1 MAVIENF
8 DAISVQEQMKFAEAL
23 LNTINSERIFSDQ
36 TNFELRDVEA
46 AEFTGG
52 LYITVKQTNPI
63 EVERK
68 ATWTAANEDDA
79 ESAAYEAYD
88 ADYDNSLDED
98 ALKAFKTSLAVIDGY
113 NVELQIDDV
122 DEEIKPVEVEVDAIS
137 HEDDGIGHNEFW
149 GVSSFDSRPYVAV
162 KGTLVHSCDC
172 YVSFYVEPVDTFEEP
187 AEGPAE
193 TSPDKPEPEVE

>member
-8 DAISVQEQMKFAEAL
+8 DVISVQEQMKFAEAL
-23 LNTINSERIFSDQ
+23 LKTINSERIFSDQ
-36 TNFELRDVEA
+36 TNFELRGVEA
-46 AEFTGG
+46 EAFTGG
-52 LYITVKQTNPI
+52 LYIEVKQTNPI
-63 EVERK
+63 EVERR

-79 ESAAYEAYD
+79 ESAAYDLD

-122 DEEIKPVEVEVDAIS
+122 DEEIKPVEVEVEDISYEDA
-137 HEDDGIGHNEFW
+137 GIGHNEFW

-162 KGTLVHSCDC
+162 KGTLVHSCNC
-172 YVSFYVEPVDTFEEP
+172 YVSFYVEPVDTFES

-193 TSPDKPEPEVE
+193 TSADKPEPEVE

>member
-23 LNTINSERIFSDQ
+23 LKTINSERIFSDQ
-36 TNFELRDVEA
+36 NNFELRGVEA
-46 AEFTGG
+46 AAFTGG
-52 LYITVKQTNPI
+52 LYIEVKQTNPI
-63 EVERK
+63 EVERR

-79 ESAAYEAYD
+79 ESAAYDLD

-122 DEEIKPVEVEVDAIS
+122 DEEIKPVEVEVEDIS
-137 HEDDGIGHNEFW
+137 HEDAGIGHNEFW

-162 KGTLVHSCDC
+162 KGTLVHSCNC

-187 AEGPAE
+187 TEGPIE